1 MKIIF
6 RYTLIIFIFF
16 GIITLLKTKKDNID
30 TIEYTF
36 YENSKQVT
44 NLNKIDILVNKDNY
58 LPNDYV
64 PDNLVEV
71 TDNYDYTGKLLV
83 KEAFDNYKE
92 MKKDL
97 ENNNLKLRIISA
109 FRSYQYQLELYG
121 KYKEKD
127 GEELADTY
135 SARAGYSEHQTGLS
149 IDVDNTKVYYEDF
162 ENTEE
167 FKWMQENS
175 YKYGYILR
183 YPKDKEDITGY
194 KYESWH
200 YRYVGKKIAKYIH
213 DNNICLEE
221 YHKKRNH

>member
-6 RYTLIIFIFF
+6 RYTLLLFIII
-16 GIITLLKTKKDNID
+16 GILTLLKSNNN
-30 TIEYTF
+30 IEYTF
-36 YENSKQVT
+36 YENTKQVT
-44 NLNKIDILVNKDNY
+44 NLNRIDILVNKDNY

-71 TDNYDYTGKLLV
+71 TNNYDYTGKLLV
-83 KEAFDNYKE
+83 KEAFDNYNN
-92 MKKDL
+92 MKKDI
-97 ENNNLKLRIISA
+97 EKNGLKLRIISA
-109 FRSYQYQLELYG
+109 FRSYQYQLELYN

-127 GEELADTY
+127 GEILADTY
-135 SARAGYSEHQTGLS
+135 SARAGYSEHQTGLC
-149 IDVDNTKVYYEDF
+149 IDVDNTKVYYENF

-167 FKWMQENS
+167 FKWMQKNS
-175 YKYGYILR
+175 YKYGFILR

-194 KYESWH
+194 KFESWH

-213 DNNICLEE
+213 DNNLTLEE

>member
-1 MKIIF
+1 MKKTFI
-6 RYTLIIFIFF
+6 YTLIIFIGI
-16 GIITLLKTKKDNID
+16 GIITLLKINKNEEISF
-30 TIEYTF
+30 TF
-36 YENSKQVT
+36 YENTKQVT
-44 NLNKIDILVNKDNY
+44 NLNRIDILVNKDNY

-71 TDNYDYTGKLLV
+71 TNNYDYTGKLLV
-83 KEAFDNYKE
+83 KEAFDNYNN
-92 MKKDL
+92 MKKDI
-97 ENNNLKLRIISA
+97 EKNGLKLRVISA
-109 FRSYQYQLELYG
+109 FRSYQYQLELYN

-127 GEELADTY
+127 GEKLADTY
-135 SARAGYSEHQTGLS
+135 SARAGYSEHQTGLC
-149 IDVDNTKVYYEDF
+149 IDVDNTQVYYENF

-175 YKYGYILR
+175 YKYGFILR
-183 YPKDKEDITGY
+183 YPKSKEDITGY
-194 KYESWH
+194 KFESWH

>member
-6 RYTLIIFIFF
+6 RYTLILFIII
-16 GIITLLKTKKDNID
+16 GILTLLKSNNNN
-30 TIEYTF
+30 IEYTF
-36 YENSKQVT
+36 YENTKQVT
-44 NLNKIDILVNKDNY
+44 NLNRIDILVNKDNY

-71 TDNYDYTGKLLV
+71 TNNYDYTGKLLV
-83 KEAFDNYKE
+83 KEALDNYNN
-92 MKKDL
+92 MKKDI
-97 ENNNLKLRIISA
+97 EKNGLKLRIISA
-109 FRSYQYQLELYG
+109 FRSYQYQLELYN

-127 GEELADTY
+127 GETLADTY
-135 SARAGYSEHQTGLS
+135 SARAGYSEHQTGLC
-149 IDVDNTKVYYEDF
+149 IDVDNTKTYYENF

-194 KYESWH
+194 KFESWH

-213 DNNICLEE
+213 DNNLTLEK
-221 YHKKRNH
+221 YHKKRNHLK